1 MENQNEQ
8 IFGKFQ
14 KEERKSRKRM
24 FIYSSIPLIITV
36 ILILTSYLSVN
47 DAQNKVAELANEM
60 QALEN
65 TISNLN
71 EKIISK
77 TDSLAEM
84 KRGYELAINY
94 KNKRF
99 HFDFKRD
106 KELFS
111 RYPKQTRMITEMRR
125 MIDANEIKWHL
136 GGNSPEQGFDSPS
149 FAAYIIY
156 KYSKT
161 NVSAGERYKL
171 KEILPTTTKP
181 KVGDVVFYEQGYA
194 MIYFEYRNKPFV
206 VGMTPIGLASLT
218 LEFGPKI
225 LGFASIEY

>member
-1 MENQNEQ
+1 MENQKEQ
-8 IFGKFQ
+8 ILGKFQ
-14 KEERKSRKRM
+14 KEEKKSRKRM
-24 FIYSSIPLIITV
+24 FMYSSIPLIITI
-36 ILILTSYLSVN
+36 ILILISYLTVD
-47 DAQNKVAELANEM
+47 DAQTQVAILTEEMLTLETTVSELNNE
-60 QALEN
+60 
-65 TISNLN
+65 
-71 EKIISK
+71 IISK

-84 KRGYELAINY
+84 KRAYELAINY
-94 KNKRF
+94 KDKRF

-111 RYPKQTRMITEMRR
+111 RYPKQTMMITEMRR

-136 GGNSPEQGFDSPS
+136 RGNSPDQGFDSPS
-149 FAAYIIY
+149 FATYIIN

-161 NVSAGERYKL
+161 NVATNERYRL
-171 KEILPTTTKP
+171 KEILPSTTKP

>member
-1 MENQNEQ
+1 MENQKEQ

-14 KEERKSRKRM
+14 KEEKKSRKRM

-47 DAQNKVAELANEM
+47 DAQNKVAELADEM
-60 QALEN
+60 QTLEN

-71 EKIISK
+71 EKIILK
-77 TDSLAEM
+77 NDSLAEM

-94 KNKRF
+94 KDKRF

-111 RYPKQTRMITEMRR
+111 RYPKQTNMITEMRR

-149 FAAYIIY
+149 FAAYIIN

-171 KEILPTTTKP
+171 KELLPTITKP

-194 MIYFEYRNKPFV
+194 MIYFEYRNQPFV

-218 LEFGPKI
+218 LKFGPKI

>member
-1 MENQNEQ
+1 MENHKEQ

-14 KEERKSRKRM
+14 KEEKKSRKRM
-24 FIYSSIPLIITV
+24 FIYSSIPLIITIV
-36 ILILTSYLSVN
+36 LIITSYLSVN
-47 DAQNKVAELANEM
+47 DAQNQVAILTEEM
-60 QALEN
+60 QTLE
-65 TISNLN
+65 TTVIDLN
-71 EKIISK
+71 KEIVAK
-77 TDSLAEM
+77 TDSLTEM
-84 KRGYELAINY
+84 KKVYELAINY
-94 KNKRF
+94 KDKRF
-99 HFDFKRD
+99 QFDFKRD
-106 KELFS
+106 KELYS

-149 FAAYIIY
+149 FAAYIIN

-161 NVSAGERYKL
+161 NISAGERYKL
-171 KEILPTTTKP
+171 KEILPATTNP

-194 MIYFEYRNKPFV
+194 MIYFEYRNQPFV

-225 LGFASIEY
+225 LGYAHINY

>member
-1 MENQNEQ
+1 MENKEQ
-8 IFGKFQ
+8 ILGKFQ
-14 KEERKSRKRM
+14 KEEKKSRKRM
-24 FIYSSIPLIITV
+24 LLYSSFPIIITV
-36 ILILTSYLSVN
+36 ILIFGSYFTVDN
-47 DAQNKVAELANEM
+47 AQNQVAVLTNEM
-60 QALEN
+60 QTLE
-65 TISNLN
+65 TTVIELN
-71 EKIISK
+71 KEIITK
-77 TDSLAEM
+77 TDKLVEM
-84 KRGYELAINY
+84 ERAYKLAINY
-94 KNKRF
+94 KDKRF

-111 RYPKQTRMITEMRR
+111 RYPKQTKMITEMRR

-149 FAAYIIY
+149 FATYIIN
-156 KYSKT
+156 KFSKT
-161 NVSAGERYKL
+161 AVPANERYKL

-181 KVGDVVFYEQGYA
+181 KVGDVVFYEQGYS
-194 MIYFEYRNKPFV
+194 MIYFEYRNRPFV